1 MESGQELDSDQYGR
15 QEVVNRQEVK
25 MYSIREVYSMQ
36 EMYGGLEVEV
46 YGGQEVEMDGIREVN
61 DGPREG
67 RAWGRG
73 GESHINNSMVSKPS
87 QCGGLGRD
95 GPGGLGRGEAYFG
108 MDGMMSSGQT

>member
-15 QEVVNRQEVK
+15 QEVENRQEVK
-25 MYSIREVYSMQ
+25 MDSIREVYNMQ

-67 RAWGRG
+67 RVWKRWSRWFGPWGGIFWHG
-73 GESHINNSMVSKPS
+73 GHDVVRARHD
-87 QCGGLGRD
+87 GWRLGT
-95 GPGGLGRGEAYFG
+95 GR
-108 MDGMMSSGQT
+108 